1 MGDQPSASSL
11 MMQQYAINTTISS
24 GATGRQ
30 HGASGK
36 DHVFIFLMFAI
47 LLAFVT
53 IFSNTLVVFAY
64 KVNRRMRNRTIAIL
78 VSLAV
83 SDLIVGAVAMPLWM
97 LMTASPASMPMSLFK
112 LYMSVDIFSAFA
124 SILHLAGVSVERYLA
139 IASPLRHRAFST
151 KFYRV
156 MLAGIWFVA
165 AAVAAVFPIQLSYK
179 WDKEY
184 TVFVFVNGFVIPLLV
199 ISAVYISMFKIANSS
214 IFPGAN
220 QNASRRFQ
228 AEKKLARTGMT
239 LTLLFFFTWC
249 PFFVVSLI
257 GRFKLL
263 LLNLSPSFVWYITAF
278 VKFLHYSNSALN
290 TFVYAF
296 SSREMRRTF
305 IWLVC
310 CQSNLAFILMRD
322 DKPRVATRQ
331 RKVEDHSIDSV

>member
-1 MGDQPSASSL
+1 
-11 MMQQYAINTTISS
+11 
-24 GATGRQ
+24 
-30 HGASGK
+30 
-36 DHVFIFLMFAI
+36 MFAI

-228 AEKKLARTGMT
+228 AEKKLARTERKTAIT
-239 LTLLFFFTWC
+239 LVVITGLFFLAWL
-249 PFFVVSLI
+249 PFFVVSM
-257 GRFKLL
+257 
-263 LLNLSPSFVWYITAF
+263 LSMYCLQTCFPQDNDTVYMIAEFTKWC
-278 VKFLHYSNSALN
+278 HYSNSAAN
-290 TFVYAF
+290 AVVYAF
-296 SSREMRRTF
+296 RDVEMRRTF
-305 IWLVC
+305 MSLLC
-310 CQSNLAFILMRD
+310 
-322 DKPRVATRQ
+322 
-331 RKVEDHSIDSV
+331 